1 MKTLL
6 ASRGWRPGGAGCG
19 GAAGVAV
26 ARSAGA
32 VGKKLLTGGAQVS
45 AAERERKRRGR
56 KA

>member
-1 MKTLL
+1 MLQRYPRRG
-6 ASRGWRPGGAGCG
+6 ASGAGCG

-45 AAERERKRRGR
+45 AAERERKHHGR